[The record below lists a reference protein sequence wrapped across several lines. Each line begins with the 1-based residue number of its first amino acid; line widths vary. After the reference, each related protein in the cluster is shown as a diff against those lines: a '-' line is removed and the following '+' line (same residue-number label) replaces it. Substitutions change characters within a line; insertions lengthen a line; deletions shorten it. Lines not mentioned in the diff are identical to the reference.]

1 MKYREQKFAKFIGST
16 GFFAILACCVL
27 IIGAATFFAVSK
39 FNEANTEINNEPK
52 GNESYS
58 NIESSYNDIKED
70 ISSAASEITEE
81 VKGNA
86 SSEPYESEESKPQPK
101 EQSFT
106 LPCEGEISKDY
117 STTELVYS
125 ATFSDMR
132 LHTGLDIACEKGTD
146 VWSMS
151 DGEVMSVEEN
161 ASLGTVVA
169 VSYENQIIIKYCGLE
184 NVTVAAGDV
193 IAAGEV
199 IGEVGE
205 VPSECADQSHI
216 HIEASKNGKSI
227 SPKDLVKTK

>member
-39 FNEANTEINNEPK
+39 FNEANTEINNKPK
-52 GNESYS
+52 GNESY
-58 NIESSYNDIKED
+58 NPVESSYSDIKED

-81 VKGNA
+81 VTGNA
-86 SSEPYESEESKPQPK
+86 SSEPYEKVESKSEQK
-101 EQSFT
+101 EQTFT
-106 LPCEGEISKDY
+106 LPCDGEISKEY
-117 STTELVYS
+117 SATELVYS
-125 ATFSDMR
+125 ATYGDMR
-132 LHTGLDIACEKGTD
+132 LHTGLDIACEKGAD

-151 DGEVMSVEEN
+151 DGKVLSVEES
-161 ASLGTVVA
+161 AAFGTVVA
-169 VSYENQIIIKYCGLE
+169 ISYENAVIIKYCGLE
-184 NVTVAAGDV
+184 NATVAEGDV

-227 SPKDLVKTK
+227 SPKELLK

>member
-1 MKYREQKFAKFIGST
+1 MKYREQKFARFIGST

-39 FNEANTEINNEPK
+39 YNEANTEINNKPRE
-52 GNESYS
+52 NESY
-58 NIESSYNDIKED
+58 NPIESSYSDIKED

-86 SSEPYESEESKPQPK
+86 SSEPYEKEESKSEEK
-101 EQSFT
+101 EQSFS
-106 LPCEGEISKDY
+106 LPIEGEISKEY
-117 STTELVYS
+117 SATELVFS
-125 ATFSDMR
+125 ATYGDMR
-132 LHTGLDIACEKGTD
+132 LHTGLDIACEKGAD
-146 VWSMS
+146 VWSMA
-151 DGEVMSVEEN
+151 DGKVHSVEDS
-161 ASLGTVVA
+161 AAFGTVVA

-184 NVTVAAGDV
+184 NVTVAAGDI

-227 SPKDLVKTK
+227 SPKELLK

>member
-1 MKYREQKFAKFIGST
+1 MKYKEQKFARVVGST

-39 FNEANTEINNEPK
+39 YNDANNEIEKSPK
-52 GNESYS
+52 GNESY
-58 NIESSYNDIKED
+58 NPVESSYSDIKENV
-70 ISSAASEITEE
+70 SSSVSEITED
-81 VKGNA
+81 VKGNV
-86 SSEPYESEESKPQPK
+86 SSEPYAKEENKK
-101 EQSFT
+101 EQKEQIFKM
-106 LPCEGEISKDY
+106 PIEGEISKEY

-125 ATFSDMR
+125 ATYGDMR
-132 LHTGLDIACEKGTD
+132 LHTGLDIACEKGAD

-151 DGEVMSVEEN
+151 DGVVLSVEDS
-161 ASLGTVVA
+161 AAFGTVVA
-169 VSYENQIIIKYCGLE
+169 VSYENEIIIKYCGLDKT
-184 NVTVAAGDV
+184 TVAVGDV

-227 SPKDLVKTK
+227 SPKELIK